1 MMNAEMNVFF
11 QRSWRSIMKH
21 TLSTKLFGLFALSA
35 LALVSV
41 QASANDKAEAEKTVN
56 GAVTV
61 LKNFAADP
69 NMTWYREH
77 VVKAKAVLIIP
88 TLVKA
93 GFIFGG
99 SGGTG
104 VVLARD
110 EKTNTWNG
118 PSFATAG
125 SVSWGLQA
133 GGSAAEV
140 VMMAMTDKGK
150 DALLSNKFQ
159 AGADASVAAGPVGA
173 GAQAATTDIVQ
184 FTRSKGL
191 FGGLSLEGSVIAV
204 RDSLNKAYYGKEAS
218 PVQILVS
225 GDVKNPQANALI
237 KQLTAG
243 AGK

>member
-1 MMNAEMNVFF
+1 
-11 QRSWRSIMKH
+11 MKH
-21 TLSTKLFGLFALSA
+21 TLSTKLFGWMAVSA
-35 LALVSV
+35 LVLGTA
-41 QASANDKAEAEKTVN
+41 QAAANDKAEAEKTVTDS
-56 GAVTV
+56 VTV

-69 NMTWYREH
+69 NLTWYRDNIT
-77 VVKAKAVLIIP
+77 KAKAVMIVP
-88 TLVKA
+88 KLVKA
-93 GFIFGG
+93 GFVFGG

-104 VVLARD
+104 VVLVRD

-133 GGSAAEV
+133 GGSVAEV

-159 AGADASVAAGPVGA
+159 AGADASVSAGPVGA
-173 GAQAATTDIVQ
+173 GAQAATTDILQ
-184 FTRSKGL
+184 FTRSKGA

-204 RDSLNKAYYGKEAS
+204 RDSLNKAYYGKAVS
-218 PVQILVS
+218 PVDILVKA
-225 GDVKNPQANALI
+225 DVKNPQAAPLVMS
-237 KQLTAG
+237 LTAK

>member
-1 MMNAEMNVFF
+1 
-11 QRSWRSIMKH
+11 MKH
-21 TLSTKLFGLFALSA
+21 TLAVKVFGMLAASVFALGA
-35 LALVSV
+35 V
-41 QASANDKAEAEKTVN
+41 QAYAASPAKDKAEAEKVVN
-56 GAVTV
+56 GAT
-61 LKNFAADP
+61 KTINNFAADP
-69 NMTWYREH
+69 NMTWFRDN
-77 VVKAKAVLIIP
+77 VKNAKAMLIVP
-88 TLVKA
+88 SLVKA

-110 EKTNTWNG
+110 NQVWRG

-133 GGSAAEV
+133 GGSVAEV

-184 FTRSKGL
+184 FTRSKGV

-204 RDSLNKAYYGKEAS
+204 RDSLNQAYYGKTVS
-218 PVQILVS
+218 PVDILVK
-225 GDVKNPQANALI
+225 GDATNPQAASLI
-237 KQLTAG
+237 KAVTAK

>member
-1 MMNAEMNVFF
+1 
-11 QRSWRSIMKH
+11 MKRVMLTR
-21 TLSTKLFGLFALSA
+21 TLALLAVSA
-35 LALVSV
+35 LALGSV
-41 QASANDKAEAEKTVN
+41 RAVAEDDKAEAEQTVN
-56 GAVTV
+56 GAVKV
-61 LKNFAADP
+61 LKHFGSDP
-69 NMTWYREH
+69 NMTWYRGH
-77 VVKAKAVLIIP
+77 IGQAKAVLIIP

-110 EKTNTWNG
+110 EKTNTWKG

-150 DALLSNKFQ
+150 AALLSNKFQ
-159 AGADASVAAGPVGA
+159 AGADASVAAGPVGT

-184 FTRSKGL
+184 FTRSKGI
-191 FGGLSLEGSVIAV
+191 FGGISLEGSVIAV
-204 RDSLNKAYYGKEAS
+204 RESLNTAYYGKPVS
-218 PVQILVS
+218 PVDILVT
-225 GDVKNPQANALI
+225 GDAKNPQAKPLI
-237 KQLTAG
+237 KELSAR
-243 AGK
+243 AHK

>member
-1 MMNAEMNVFF
+1 
-11 QRSWRSIMKH
+11 MKH
-21 TLSTKLFGLFALSA
+21 A
-35 LALVSV
+35 LATKVFGMMAASVFAFGAV
-41 QASANDKAEAEKTVN
+41 QAWADTAKDKAEAEKVVN
-56 GAVTV
+56 DAT
-61 LKNFAADP
+61 KTINNFAADP
-69 NMTWYREH
+69 DMTWFRSH
-77 VVKAKAVLIIP
+77 VKNAKAVFVVPSL
-88 TLVKA
+88 LKA

-110 EKTNTWNG
+110 GQVWRG

-133 GGSAAEV
+133 GGSVAEV

-159 AGADASVAAGPVGA
+159 AGAEASVAAGPVGA

-184 FTRSKGL
+184 FSRSKGV
-191 FGGLSLEGSVIAV
+191 FGGLSLEGSTIAV
-204 RDSLNKAYYGKEAS
+204 RDSLNQAYYGKAVT
-218 PVQILVS
+218 PVDILVK
-225 GDVKNPQANALI
+225 GDVTNPQAAHLV
-237 KQLTAG
+237 QAVTAK

>member
-1 MMNAEMNVFF
+1 
-11 QRSWRSIMKH
+11 MKH
-21 TLSTKLFGLFALSA
+21 PLSTKLFGVLALSIFALGSA
-35 LALVSV
+35 
-41 QASANDKAEAEKTVN
+41 QAAEDSKADAVKTVN

-61 LKNFAADP
+61 LKDFSADP
-69 NMTWYREH
+69 NMTWYRDNVH
-77 VVKAKAVLIIP
+77 RAKAVLIIP

-110 EKTNTWNG
+110 EANNTWKG

-125 SVSWGLQA
+125 SVSWGFQA
-133 GGSAAEV
+133 GGSAAQV

-204 RDSLNKAYYGKEAS
+204 RDSLNNAYYGK
-218 PVQILVS
+218 PVTPVDILIK
-225 GDVKNPQANALI
+225 GDAKNPQSDILI
-237 KQLTAG
+237 KQLTG
-243 AGK
+243 ATK

>member
-1 MMNAEMNVFF
+1 
-11 QRSWRSIMKH
+11 MKH
-21 TLSTKLFGLFALSA
+21 TLSKKFFALMALSA
-35 LALVSV
+35 LALGSA
-41 QASANDKAEAEKTVN
+41 QAIASDKSEAEKTVN

-69 NMTWYREH
+69 NLTWYRDNIT
-77 VVKAKAVLIIP
+77 KAKAVLIVP
-88 TLVKA
+88 QLVKA
-93 GFIFGG
+93 GFVFGG

-104 VVLARD
+104 VVLVRD

-133 GGSAAEV
+133 GGSVAEV

-173 GAQAATTDIVQ
+173 GAQAATTDILQ
-184 FTRSKGL
+184 FTRSKGV

-204 RDSLNKAYYGKEAS
+204 RDSLNKAYYGKAVS
-218 PVQILVS
+218 PLDILVKAS
-225 GDVKNPQANALI
+225 VKNPQAEPLVTS
-237 KQLTAG
+237 LTAK
-243 AGK
+243 ASK

>member
-1 MMNAEMNVFF
+1 
-11 QRSWRSIMKH
+11 MKR
-21 TLSTKLFGLFALSA
+21 TFSAKLFGLLALSG
-35 LALVSV
+35 LALGSV
-41 QASANDKAEAEKTVN
+41 QALASDDAAKDKAEAVKVVN
-56 GAVTV
+56 ESVTV
-61 LKNFAADP
+61 LKDFSADP
-69 NMTWYREH
+69 NMTWYRDNIT
-77 VVKAKAVLIIP
+77 KAKAVLIIP

-110 EKTNTWNG
+110 EATNTWKG
-118 PSFATAG
+118 PSFATAA

-133 GGSAAEV
+133 GGSAAQV

-173 GAQAATTDIVQ
+173 GAQAATVDILQ

-204 RDSLNKAYYGKEAS
+204 RDSLNHAYFGK
-218 PVQILVS
+218 PVTPVDILVK
-225 GDVKNPQANALI
+225 GDARNPQADVLI

-243 AGK
+243 AK

>member
-1 MMNAEMNVFF
+1 
-11 QRSWRSIMKH
+11 MKH
-21 TLSTKLFGLFALSA
+21 ALGKKLFNLLALSA
-35 LALVSV
+35 LALGSW
-41 QASANDKAEAEKTVN
+41 QAFAGDEKAEAVKTVN

-61 LKNFAADP
+61 LKHFSADP

-77 VVKAKAVLIIP
+77 IGQAKAVLIIP

-93 GFIFGG
+93 GFVFGG

-104 VVLARD
+104 VVMARD
-110 EKTNTWNG
+110 EKTNTWKG

-140 VMMAMTDKGK
+140 VMIALTDKGK
-150 DALLSNKFQ
+150 AALLSNKFQ

-184 FTRSKGL
+184 FTRTKGL

-204 RDSLNKAYYGKEAS
+204 RDSLNEAYYGKPVS
-218 PVQILVS
+218 PVDILVS
-225 GDVKNPQANALI
+225 GEVQNPQAKNLI
-237 KQLTAG
+237 KELASHTR
-243 AGK
+243 K

>member
-1 MMNAEMNVFF
+1 
-11 QRSWRSIMKH
+11 MKH
-21 TLSTKLFGLFALSA
+21 ALATKVFAMVAASVFALGAVQVSA
-35 LALVSV
+35 
-41 QASANDKAEAEKTVN
+41 ASPAKDKAEAEKVVN
-56 GAVTV
+56 GAT
-61 LKNFAADP
+61 KTFNNFAADP
-69 NMTWYREH
+69 NMTWFRDH
-77 VVKAKAVLIIP
+77 VKDAKAMLIVP
-88 TLVKA
+88 SLVKA

-110 EKTNTWNG
+110 NQVWRG

-133 GGSAAEV
+133 GGSVAEV

-159 AGADASVAAGPVGA
+159 VGTEASVAAGPVGA

-184 FTRSKGL
+184 FTRSKGI

-204 RDSLNKAYYGKEAS
+204 RDSLNQAYYGKKVT
-218 PVQILVS
+218 PVDVLVK
-225 GDVKNPQANALI
+225 GDVANHQAAPLV
-237 KQLTAG
+237 KAVTA
-243 AGK
+243 KTVK

>member
-1 MMNAEMNVFF
+1 
-11 QRSWRSIMKH
+11 MKR
-21 TLSTKLFGLFALSA
+21 TLSTKLFGLLALSA
-35 LALVSV
+35 LALGSA
-41 QASANDKAEAEKTVN
+41 QAVADDKADASKTVQ

-61 LKNFAADP
+61 LNDFAADP
-69 NMTWYREH
+69 NMTWYRDH
-77 VVKAKAVLIIP
+77 ITKAKAVMIIP

-110 EKTNTWNG
+110 EKTNIWRG
-118 PSFATAG
+118 PSFASAG

-133 GGSAAEV
+133 GASAAEV

-159 AGADASVAAGPVGA
+159 VGADASVAAGPVGT

-191 FGGLSLEGSVIAV
+191 FGGLSLEGSVIDV
-204 RDSLNKAYYGKEAS
+204 RDSLNKAYYGKAAT
-218 PVQILVS
+218 PVDILIHGSV
-225 GDVKNPQANALI
+225 DNPESKPLI
-237 KQLTAG
+237 KALTA
-243 AGK
+243 ASGK

>member
-1 MMNAEMNVFF
+1 
-11 QRSWRSIMKH
+11 MKH
-21 TLSTKLFGLFALSA
+21 TLAIKVFGMVAASVFALG
-35 LALVSV
+35 SV
-41 QASANDKAEAEKTVN
+41 QALAASPAKDKAEAEKVVN
-56 GAVTV
+56 DATRTFN
-61 LKNFAADP
+61 NFVADP
-69 NMTWYREH
+69 NMTWFRDN
-77 VVKAKAVLIIP
+77 VKNAKAM
-88 TLVKA
+88 LVVPSLLKA

-110 EKTNTWNG
+110 GQVWRG

-133 GGSAAEV
+133 GGSVAEV

-159 AGADASVAAGPVGA
+159 VGTEVSVAAGPVGA

-184 FTRSKGL
+184 FTRSKGV

-204 RDSLNKAYYGKEAS
+204 RDSLNQAYYGKPAT
-218 PVQILVS
+218 PVDILVK
-225 GDVKNPQANALI
+225 GAVTNQQAAPLVKAV
-237 KQLTAG
+237 TA
-243 AGK
+243 KTVK

>member
-1 MMNAEMNVFF
+1 
-11 QRSWRSIMKH
+11 MKH
-21 TLSTKLFGLFALSA
+21 TLSTKLFGLLALSTFALGSVPA
-35 LALVSV
+35 LASD
-41 QASANDKAEAEKTVN
+41 AAKDKAEAEKTVKES
-56 GAVTV
+56 VTV
-61 LKNFAADP
+61 LKDFSADP
-69 NMTWYREH
+69 NMTWYRDH
-77 VVKAKAVLIIP
+77 ITKAKAVLIIP

-110 EKTNTWNG
+110 EATNTWKG

-133 GGSAAEV
+133 GGSAAQV

-204 RDSLNKAYYGKEAS
+204 RDSLNHAYYGKTTS
-218 PVQILVS
+218 PVDILIKGS
-225 GDVKNPQANALI
+225 VKNPQADVLV

-243 AGK
+243 AK